1 MKCGI
6 PTIPDGMIPAAS
18 ALAAAR
24 IDPRVTESIL
34 PAVMSKEPA
43 DRLIME
49 ALGMEPVIR
58 AQTALKR
65 EIPDF
70 VMEAEMTGG
79 ILLLPM
85 LDMAL
90 QVYRGPHTFDALG
103 MEAYV
108 PQGKDGL

>member
-1 MKCGI
+1 
-6 PTIPDGMIPAAS
+6 
-18 ALAAAR
+18 
-24 IDPRVTESIL
+24 
-34 PAVMSKEPA
+34 
-43 DRLIME
+43 ME

-58 AQTALKR
+58 AQTALG
-65 EIPDF
+65 EG
-70 VMEAEMTGG
+70 TGG

-90 QVYRGPHTFDALG
+90 QVYRGPQTFDALG